1 MDPWLPV
8 CCHGTVGIH
17 TISRRSLDMKTL
29 DADTIIARA
38 TPVAHQQAHEIQ
50 PFGHLV
56 RMPIALSESAC
67 REAVA
72 NLNQLLADTT
82 ALRDLYKKHHWQV
95 AGPTFYQLH
104 LLFDKHY
111 EQQSELVDAIAERIQ
126 LLGGVSIAMAH
137 DVAETTLV
145 PRPPKGREEVP
156 VQISRLLHAHE
167 IVLKEART
175 MARLAA
181 EGGDDGTNDLL
192 VSDVIRRNEL
202 QVWFLAEHVVDS
214 PLVRA

>member
-1 MDPWLPV
+1 M
-8 CCHGTVGIH
+8 TK
-17 TISRRSLDMKTL
+17 TIE
-29 DADTIIARA
+29 ADFVLKAA
-38 TPVAHQQAHEIQ
+38 EPLVHQHAPEIQ
-50 PFGHLV
+50 PYGRII
-56 RMPIALSESAC
+56 RMPLALSENVCKESV
-67 REAVA
+67 E
-72 NLNQLLADTT
+72 NLNQLLADTMT
-82 ALRDLYKKHHWQV
+82 LRDLYKKHHWQL

-111 EQQSELVDAIAERIQ
+111 SEQNELVDAIAERIHV
-126 LLGGVSIAMAH
+126 LGGVSVAMAP
-137 DVAETTLV
+137 DVAEMTLI

-181 EGGDDGTNDLL
+181 NSGDDGSNDLI

-202 QVWFLAEHVVDS
+202 QAWFVAEHVVS
-214 PLVRA
+214 VPLTHAR